1 MTISD
6 EALPVFQTD
15 RLLLRPV
22 RPADAEMLFPIF
34 GVRPMLTTS
43 AAALTWIEFVAV
55 IAWGVTREDCAS
67 GSCSAVGEAAGTA
80 VAWDLPALAIAVVAL
95 AVADAVRRHRSGTRH
110 RATSEQ
116 RR

>member
-1 MTISD
+1 VEVVAAATLYGLFS
-6 EALPVFQTD
+6 AW
-15 RLLLRPV
+15 
-22 RPADAEMLFPIF
+22 MLFPIF

-80 VAWDLPALAIAVVAL
+80 VAWDLPGLAIAVVAL

-110 RATSEQ
+110 RVTSEQ